1 MVSSNQP
8 AGGFPPINFRAL
20 ADALLASAGSLVP
33 LWLSGGQKIGHE
45 WVCGSLAGGK
55 GRSCSV
61 NLVDGKW
68 ADFSADERGG
78 DLLSLYAAIHG
89 LSMTRRP
96 CRWRVSRVWKVL
108 PMW

>member
-68 ADFSADERGG
+68 ADFSADE
-78 DLLSLYAAIHG
+78 S
-89 LSMTRRP
+89 
-96 CRWRVSRVWKVL
+96 KVPEL
-108 PMW
+108 ATL